1 MIYSLLLHMQ
11 INYFLYI
18 FQCDFIVF
26 RSLTVH
32 PAAGLA
38 YSVDSSTPRI
48 LINRDPVGHD
58 LGLSYSLGD
67 DDRGEYRDVWM
78 QGAADENI
86 IKLAKELGWLD
97 DLNKYKSS
105 MCEESSKLLEESTT
119 RLNSSSGDGSNSRL

>member
-1 MIYSLLLHMQ
+1 M
-11 INYFLYI
+11 
-18 FQCDFIVF
+18 
-26 RSLTVH
+26 H

-97 DLNKYKSS
+97 DLNKYKSK
-105 MCEESSKLLEESTT
+105 MCEESSKLLEESTIT
-119 RLNSSSGDGSNSRL
+119 LDSSSDGSSSRL

>member
-58 LGLSYSLGD
+58 LGLSYSLND
-67 DDRGEYRDVWM
+67 DDSSEYRDVWM

-97 DLNKYKSS
+97 DLNKYKSK
-105 MCEESSKLLEESTT
+105 MCEESSKLLEESTST
-119 RLNSSSGDGSNSRL
+119 LNSSSDGSSSRL